1 LRPRYKNKDFVRRC
15 LARALTQRP
24 GITYANGS
32 KLPDRPVAWGGM
44 EAVIAQPAVAI
55 ETLENLAKWQSDTDD
70 PERDAEPGKMPH
82 ELRVGEWA
90 HFGLVPHRPYY
101 GTADATPLYLL
112 LLAEKQGGLP
122 VSRRISESPAGST
135 RAGRSRSC

>member
-1 LRPRYKNKDFVRRC
+1 
-15 LARALTQRP
+15 
-24 GITYANGS
+24 
-32 KLPDRPVAWGGM
+32 M
-44 EAVIAQPAVAI
+44 IAQPAVAI

-122 VSRRISESPAGST
+122 VSRGLVSPRQVVRGLAVHDLVDEAWRLRVPLVRHSHGVE
-135 RAGRSRSC
+135 RGLHEPVPDRRGDVIAI